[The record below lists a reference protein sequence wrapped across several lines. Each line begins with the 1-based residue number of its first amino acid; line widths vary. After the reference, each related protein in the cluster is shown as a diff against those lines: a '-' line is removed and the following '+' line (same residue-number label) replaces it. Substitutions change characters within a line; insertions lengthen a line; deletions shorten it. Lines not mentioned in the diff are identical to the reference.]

1 MREAMASAPVGDD
14 VYGEDPTVKELEQ
27 YSAEL
32 MGKEAGLFGPSG
44 TQTNLVAMLTHC
56 TRGDE
61 YIVGQNAHTFK
72 YEGGGAAVLGGI
84 QPNPLAMGING
95 TIEPDDI
102 VAAIK
107 PDDIHFPKTKLV
119 CLENTHAGMPL
130 PHSYTQEVHQLC
142 KKYDLAL
149 HLDGAR
155 VFNAA
160 VFGNLE
166 PINLVKDFDSV
177 SFCLSKGL
185 GAPIGSVLIGDTEF
199 IEIARRWRK
208 VLGGGMRQAG
218 VIAAAGL
225 YALKNNINSLSYDHE
240 KASDL
245 CRALVTRFGA
255 NNIRLATNMLHLEIN
270 EDLYASL
277 ATNLAKNGV
286 KVGRP
291 RWVMHKDVS
300 QTGVEKIKQLI
311 SSFK

>member
-1 MREAMASAPVGDD
+1 MASATVGDD
-14 VYGEDPTVKELEQ
+14 VYGEDPTVKELEK

-44 TQTNLVAMLTHC
+44 TQTNLVALLTHC

-84 QPNPLAMGING
+84 QPNPLAMGIDG
-95 TIEPDDI
+95 TLQLDDI
-102 VAAIK
+102 AAAIK

-130 PHSYTQEVHQLC
+130 PHNYAQEIKQLC
-142 KKYDLAL
+142 KRNDLAL

-160 VFGNLE
+160 VSRNLE
-166 PINLVKDFDSV
+166 PLYVVKDFDSV

-185 GAPIGSVLIGDTEF
+185 GAPIGSVLIGDKEF
-199 IEIARRWRK
+199 IETGRRWRK

-225 YALKNNINSLSYDHE
+225 YALKHNIKNLIYDHE
-240 KASDL
+240 KASEL
-245 CRALVTRFGA
+245 FIALSKRFGA

-270 EDLYASL
+270 EDLYTSL
-277 ATNLAKNGV
+277 AAHLAKGGV

-291 RWVMHKDVS
+291 RWVIHKDVS
-300 QTGVEKIKQLI
+300 QTGVVKIKQLV
-311 SSFK
+311 SSFR

>member
-1 MREAMASAPVGDD
+1 MAVAPVGDD
-14 VYGEDPTVKELEQ
+14 VYREDPTVVELER
-27 YSAEL
+27 YSAEI

-84 QPNPLAMGING
+84 QPNPLAMGVDG
-95 TIEPDDI
+95 TLQLNDI

-130 PHSYTQEVHQLC
+130 PQCYAHKINQLC

-160 VFGNLE
+160 IFGNLE
-166 PINLVKDFDSV
+166 PIDVVKDFDSV
-177 SFCLSKGL
+177 SLCLSKGL
-185 GAPIGSVLIGDTEF
+185 GAPIGSVLVGDKEF
-199 IEIARRWRK
+199 IETGRRWRK

-225 YALKNNINSLSYDHE
+225 YALKNNVASLSSDHE
-240 KASDL
+240 KAEDL
-245 CRALVTRFGA
+245 YEVLTSRFGA
-255 NNIRLATNMLHLEIN
+255 DSVRCATNMLHLEIS
-270 EDLYASL
+270 EDLYTSL
-277 ATNLAKNGV
+277 AAHLAKGGV

-291 RWVMHKDVS
+291 RWVMHRDVS
-300 QTGVEKIKQLI
+300 NNGVAKIKQLI
-311 SSFK
+311 SSFKSTL

>member
-1 MREAMASAPVGDD
+1 MASAPVGDD
-14 VYGEDPTVKELEQ
+14 VYGEDPTVKKLEE

-32 MGKEAGLFGPSG
+32 MGKEAGLLGPSG
-44 TQTNLVAMLTHC
+44 TQTNLIAMLTHC

-84 QPNPLAMGING
+84 QPNPLAMGIDG
-95 TIEPDDI
+95 TLKPDDI
-102 VAAIK
+102 VSAIK
-107 PDDIHFPKTKLV
+107 PNDVHFPKTKLV

-130 PHSYTQEVHQLC
+130 PHNYISEISQIC
-142 KKYDLAL
+142 KGYDLAM

-160 VFGNLE
+160 VFEKLE
-166 PINLVKDFDSV
+166 PLDLVKEHDSV

-185 GAPIGSVLIGDTEF
+185 GAPIGSVLVGDEEF
-199 IEIARRWRK
+199 IETGRRWRK

-225 YALKNNINSLSYDHE
+225 YALKHNIKNLIYDHE
-240 KASDL
+240 KASEL
-245 CRALVTRFGA
+245 FIALSKRFGT
-255 NNIRLATNMLHLEIN
+255 NNIRLATNMLHLNIN
-270 EDLYASL
+270 EDLYTSL
-277 ATNLAKNGV
+277 AAHLEKGGV

-291 RWVMHKDVS
+291 RWVLHKDVP
-300 QTGVEKIKQLI
+300 QTGVKKIKQLL

>member
-1 MREAMASAPVGDD
+1 MASAPVGDD
-14 VYGEDPTVKELEQ
+14 VYGEDPTVKKLEK

-84 QPNPLAMGING
+84 QPNPLAMSSDG
-95 TIEPDDI
+95 TLHPDDI

-119 CLENTHAGMPL
+119 CLENTHAGKPL
-130 PHSYTQEVHQLC
+130 PDDYAQEISRLC
-142 KKYDLAL
+142 KEYDLSL

-160 VFGNLE
+160 VFGSLE
-166 PINLVKDFDSV
+166 PFDVVKDFDSV

-185 GAPIGSVLIGDTEF
+185 GAPIGSVLVGDEEF
-199 IEIARRWRK
+199 IETGRRWRK

-225 YALKNNINSLSYDHE
+225 YALKHNIKNLIYDHE
-240 KASDL
+240 KASEL
-245 CRALVTRFGA
+245 YIALSTRFGA

-270 EDLYASL
+270 QDLYASL
-277 ATNLAKNGV
+277 AEHLEKSGV
-286 KVGRP
+286 KVGRS
-291 RWVMHKDVS
+291 RWVLHKDVS
-300 QTGVEKIKQLI
+300 RTGVEKIKRLI
-311 SSFK
+311 SSFKSTL

>member
-1 MREAMASAPVGDD
+1 MASALVGDD
-14 VYGEDPTVKELEQ
+14 VYREDPTVRELEQ

-32 MGKEAGLFGPSG
+32 MGKEAGLFGSSG

-84 QPNPLAMGING
+84 QPNPLAMGIDG
-95 TIEPDDI
+95 TLEPDDI

-119 CLENTHAGMPL
+119 CLENTHAGAPL
-130 PHSYTQEVHQLC
+130 PHSYARRINQLC

-160 VFGNLE
+160 VFANLE
-166 PINLVKDFDSV
+166 PINVVEDFDSV

-185 GAPIGSVLIGDTEF
+185 GAPIGSVLIGDKEF
-199 IEIARRWRK
+199 IEAARRWRK

-225 YALKNNINSLSYDHE
+225 YALKNNIDSLAYDHE
-240 KASDL
+240 KASDVF
-245 CRALVTRFGA
+245 RALSARFGS
-255 NNIRLATNMLHLEIN
+255 NKVRLATNMLHLEIN

-277 ATNLAKNGV
+277 AANLAKNGV

-300 QTGVEKIKQLI
+300 QTGVKKIKQLI

>member
-1 MREAMASAPVGDD
+1 MASAPVGDD
-14 VYGEDPTVKELEQ
+14 VYGEDPTVRELEQ

-84 QPNPLAMGING
+84 QPNPLAMSVDG
-95 TIEPDDI
+95 TLRPDDI
-102 VAAIK
+102 VATIK
-107 PDDIHFPKTKLV
+107 PDDIHFPKTKLI

-130 PHSYTQEVHQLC
+130 PHSYAQEINQLC
-142 KKYDLAL
+142 RKYDLAL

-185 GAPIGSVLIGDTEF
+185 GAPIGSVLIGNKEF
-199 IEIARRWRK
+199 IETGRRWRK

-218 VIAAAGL
+218 IIAAAGL
-225 YALKNNINSLSYDHE
+225 YALKNIINSLAYDHE
-240 KASDL
+240 KASEL
-245 CRALVTRFGA
+245 FRALTTRFGP
-255 NNIRLATNMLHLEIN
+255 NNIRLATNMLHLKID

-277 ATNLAKNGV
+277 ATHLAKGGV

-300 QTGVEKIKQLI
+300 QTGVARIKQLI

>member
-1 MREAMASAPVGDD
+1 MASADVGDD
-14 VYGEDPTVKELEQ
+14 VYGEDPTVKKLEQ

-44 TQTNLVAMLTHC
+44 TQTNLIAMLTHC

-84 QPNPLAMGING
+84 QPNPLAMGIDG
-95 TIEPDDI
+95 TLQPDDI

-130 PHSYTQEVHQLC
+130 PANYTQDISRLC
-142 KKYDLAL
+142 REYNLAM

-160 VFGNLE
+160 VFRRLE
-166 PINLVKDFDSV
+166 PLDVVEGYDSV

-185 GAPIGSVLIGDTEF
+185 GAPIGSVLVGDEEF
-199 IEIARRWRK
+199 IETGRRWRK

-225 YALKNNINSLSYDHE
+225 YALKHNINNLIYDHE
-240 KASDL
+240 KASEL
-245 CRALVTRFGA
+245 FPALSTRFGA
-255 NNIRLATNMLHLEIN
+255 ENIRLATNMLHLEIN
-270 EDLYASL
+270 EDLYRSL
-277 ATNLAKNGV
+277 SAHLAKGGV

>member
-1 MREAMASAPVGDD
+1 MASAPVGDD
-14 VYGEDPTVKELEQ
+14 VYGEDPTVQELEK
-27 YSAEL
+27 YSAEI

-44 TQTNLVAMLTHC
+44 TQTNLIAMLTHC

-61 YIVGQNAHTFK
+61 YIVGQNAHTYR

-84 QPNPLAMGING
+84 QPNPLAMGIDG
-95 TIEPDDI
+95 TLQPDDI

-130 PHSYTQEVHQLC
+130 PYSYSKEINQLC
-142 KKYDLAL
+142 RKYDLAS

-160 VFGNLE
+160 VFGKLE
-166 PINLVKDFDSV
+166 PINLVEYFDSV

-185 GAPIGSVLIGDTEF
+185 GAPIGSVLVGDKEF
-199 IEIARRWRK
+199 IEAARRWRK

-225 YALKNNINSLSYDHE
+225 YALKNNINRLAYDHE
-240 KASDL
+240 KANDL
-245 CRALVTRFGA
+245 FRALATRFGE

-270 EDLYASL
+270 EDLYISL
-277 ATNLAKNGV
+277 ASHLAKGGV

-291 RWVMHKDVS
+291 RWVLHKDVS
-300 QTGVEKIKQLI
+300 QPGIEKIKQLI